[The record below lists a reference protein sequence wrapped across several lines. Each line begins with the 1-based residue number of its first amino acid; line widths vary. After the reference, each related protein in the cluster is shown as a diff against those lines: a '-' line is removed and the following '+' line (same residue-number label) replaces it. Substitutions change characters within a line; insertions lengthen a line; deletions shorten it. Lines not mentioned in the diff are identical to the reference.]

1 MKIRYALLFILAPAT
16 TLFAWIFVSADNSK
30 PPTVSLPAAYERALT
45 AIGPATNK
53 FHCISTTISTVYS
66 RQGGLCF
73 TFTTPNRPPEV
84 KRVTVDFDGAVHV
97 RDQIPKR

>member
-16 TLFAWIFVSADNSK
+16 TLFGWIFVGVDNSEH
-30 PPTVSLPAAYERALT
+30 PTLELPAAYERALQ

-66 RQGGLCF
+66 RQGGWCF
-73 TFTTPNRPPEV
+73 TFTTTNRPPEV